1 LKNENI
7 QTKQRLIKKAHT
19 SVLFFEYG
27 QRAVT
32 AGKKKIYYLW

>member
-1 LKNENI
+1 MRIFKRNNVWSKRRTH
-7 QTKQRLIKKAHT
+7 QCF
-19 SVLFFEYG
+19 FFEYG